1 MKGKA
6 SAGLRDRTN
15 QRLWRKLRKKTGCVM
30 PEVKNQRETNSWYQ
44 LWYITAVAATAG
56 CLVRVVFQMSQ
67 LLTAAVFIS
76 VFVYL
81 QWMVKMKKQQQIQE
95 VRLQD
100 VSVYMDTVLYAFMKY
115 GKISEALSDA
125 GRALTEGKMKETI
138 RRAFEHMQYT
148 FDNTELLADSLGMI
162 EAEYQTGRIHN
173 IHEFMLHVEDYG
185 GDFRRP
191 AQLLLN
197 EKQMWEKRIRKAI
210 EERKRMFRD
219 VVLSVAASIGIC
231 IIVQHIPAMNL
242 DISKNR
248 WIQTGTFLLILA
260 DEVILMRAQRYL
272 AADWL
277 QYDKFREEEQYE
289 KKMIEFRNYDEGR
302 SRRISFFLG
311 MLMAVISAGLFWKGW
326 NGPAIAGMLVMLL
339 FFAQHRAGHYLAK
352 KRLTEE
358 IRRAFPNWL
367 MDLVLLL
374 QSENVQVA
382 LQKSVRNAPGVLR
395 LELRELIG
403 RLQLSPEDAAPYHS
417 FLQEFE
423 IPEIQSAMSMLYA
436 LSAGH
441 GGNSDRQLGELIS
454 RNQDMLDEAEEHKNS
469 DRNAGLY
476 LLFLAPVLTASAKM
490 LLDMSVFM
498 LAFLRTTVG

>member
-1 MKGKA
+1 MKGRA

-15 QRLWRKLRKKTGCVM
+15 QRLWRKLRKKSGYVM
-30 PEVKNQRETNSWYQ
+30 PEAKNQSENNSWYR
-44 LWYITAVAATAG
+44 LWYITAAAATAG
-56 CLVRVVFQMSQ
+56 CLVHVVFQMSR
-67 LLTAAVFIS
+67 LLSVAVFVS
-76 VFVYL
+76 VFLYL
-81 QWMVKMKKQQQIQE
+81 QRMLKMKKQQQIQE
-95 VRLQD
+95 VRLQE

-125 GRALTEGKMKETI
+125 GKALTAGKMKETI
-138 RRAFEHMQYT
+138 HKAFDHMQYT

-185 GDFRRP
+185 GDFQRP

-197 EKQMWEKRIRKAI
+197 EKQMWEKRIRRAM

-219 VVLSVAASIGIC
+219 VVLSVAASIVIC

-248 WIQTGTFLLILA
+248 WIQTGTFLMVLA
-260 DEVILMRAQRYL
+260 DEVILLRAQRYL

-277 QYDKFREEEQYE
+277 QYDKFQEDEEYE

-302 SRRISFFLG
+302 SRRISFSLG
-311 MLMAVISAGLFWKGW
+311 MMMAGISAGLFWKGW
-326 NGPAIAGMLVMLL
+326 NGPAVTGMLLMLL

-352 KRLTEE
+352 KRLTAE

-395 LELRELIG
+395 LELRDLIG
-403 RLQLSPEDAAPYHS
+403 KLQLSPENAAPYHS

-441 GGNSDRQLGELIS
+441 GGDSDRQLGELIS
-454 RNQDMLDEAEEHKNS
+454 RNQEMLDEAEEYKNS

-498 LAFLRTTVG
+498 LSFLRTTVG